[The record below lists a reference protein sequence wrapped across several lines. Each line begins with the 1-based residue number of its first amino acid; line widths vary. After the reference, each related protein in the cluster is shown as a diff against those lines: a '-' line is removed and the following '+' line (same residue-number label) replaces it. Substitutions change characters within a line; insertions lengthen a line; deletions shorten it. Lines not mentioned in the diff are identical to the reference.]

1 MRVFLYEFITAG
13 GLVRE
18 PLPES
23 LAREGELMARALA
36 RDLAAV
42 PGVEVWMSR
51 DPRLAPAPEAVRT
64 LHPASGEEP
73 MDAYARM
80 LAECDAA
87 WPVAPETG
95 GVLETLSR
103 ITLTQGKTLLG
114 SRPDAVAVTASKRA
128 AAEALAAAGIASP
141 PVFRG
146 TELLPAIAGAWVVKP
161 DDGAGCADTRRAP
174 DSKTAATWLALRRG
188 EALIAQ
194 PWIDGDALSIS
205 ALFSRGKAS
214 LLSINR
220 QHLAVRDGRVALAG
234 LAVNALRDKDGL
246 FERVANAVAR
256 AFPGL
261 WGYAGIDLV
270 DTAAGPVVIEVNP
283 RLTTSYCAL
292 REALGINVAARV
304 LELLDEG
311 TLPDAPTP
319 GEGRPIEIA
328 LQSEHAH

>member
-1 MRVFLYEFITAG
+1 VRVFLYEFITGG
-13 GLVRE
+13 GLIRE

-23 LAREGELMARALA
+23 LAREGDLMARALA

-51 DPRLAPAPEAVRT
+51 DPRLATTPEAVRT
-64 LHPASGEEP
+64 VHPASGEEP
-73 MDAYARM
+73 MAAYARM

-103 ITLTQGKTLLG
+103 IALAQGKTLLG
-114 SRPDAVAVTASKRA
+114 SRPDAVAITASKHA
-128 AAEALAAAGIASP
+128 TAEALASAGIASP
-141 PVFRG
+141 QVFRDSDP
-146 TELLPAIAGAWVVKP
+146 LPAIAGAWVVKP
-161 DDGAGCADTRRAP
+161 DDGAGCTDTLRAP
-174 DSKTAATWLALRRG
+174 DSETAAAWLARRRG
-188 EALIAQ
+188 EPLVAQ
-194 PWIDGDALSIS
+194 PWIDGDALSVS
-205 ALFSRGKAS
+205 ALFSRGQAG

-234 LAVNALRDKDGL
+234 LTVNALRDQDGR
-246 FERVANAVAR
+246 FVRVANAVAR

-270 DTAAGPVVIEVNP
+270 DTAVGPVVIEINP

-304 LELLDEG
+304 LDLLDDG
-311 TLPDAPTP
+311 TLPDAPSP
-319 GEGRPIEIA
+319 GEGRPVEIA
-328 LQSEHAH
+328 LEAEHAY